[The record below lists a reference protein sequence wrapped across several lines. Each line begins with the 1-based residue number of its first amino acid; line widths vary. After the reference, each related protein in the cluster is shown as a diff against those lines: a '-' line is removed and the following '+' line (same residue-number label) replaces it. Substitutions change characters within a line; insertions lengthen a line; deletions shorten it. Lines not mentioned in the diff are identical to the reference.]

1 VDGLRLPNIGL
12 MPTGAGGL
20 MLSLNAKV
28 RKRLGK
34 DIGDVVTVRLQG
46 PSA

>member
-1 VDGLRLPNIGL
+1 